1 MPKKINKIKNMPYLK
16 TTRGQIAVIGENG
29 IVASVTAE
37 NLIPQLINGGDLN
50 EDLGSGYADVRITQ
64 TKISIYGKEYII
76 TENLL
81 NIYEKIAS
89 AISGDPFYTS
99 SFNASGKGFLI
110 TVYAKVENTGRNE
123 SLKLDYA
130 ISKIANL
137 SGTSNIFETF
147 FGGQYY
153 GADRLQ
159 KVDKSN
165 SIFLGFIVAEYTG
178 GDTFV
183 MSRNNFR
190 YRVLSIKDILQDFI
204 NDKSDAKVDLSAGF
218 TNISKLFNIASS
230 ASIDLTKSECASKY
244 SSADKFI
251 LPGVQIVYLDGRNLS
266 YAKVDKASYATGAS
280 ITNLLFRG
288 GDSYMGSDL
297 RILKSGGGSSSITKI
312 KTEGK
317 VFAYIDFSLTS
328 GTGELN
334 NIAKPYPNLEA
345 FISDLQTYLNSLSRT
360 INKLKISLHFLHLEN
375 RNITSHIINIH
386 HIFKVCNNKVRNVYL
401 YLDFNN
407 LYDAQ
412 IKLGDVVNLYPNV
425 ISNIFIR
432 NLHNSQ
438 IYLVIND
445 KIESG
450 YEILN
455 YSQNITF
462 KDCKNLSFDFQN
474 VMTDMGGTNNN
485 RYYDFI
491 LIFDKCDA
499 FHLFTNSNHNVSLN
513 TLISYSLNL
522 NIKDSKD
529 GYIRINETNIISN
542 IEENINDYT
551 IIFNFENLK
560 TSTIDIE
567 ANAFNQIN
575 RNLDIYFNNCEDC
588 DYGVY
593 CNIDG
598 NDPNYIQ
605 FYYSLYYSLIINNYS
620 IKNIYSTPRGN
631 FTGNIQPK
639 EVTINNSN
647 CVVSFVNNFNYFKN
661 IKINNS
667 VIKFLNPSH
676 TYTNIID
683 NFIVNN
689 SKITI
694 SKYPINSDINLYINY
709 FESTNSTFE
718 LSRINSF
725 NLLQFDY
732 SNSYASTTGLKITNS
747 YFDYNFIGNRDLF
760 TILTDATN
768 IPNNTLLGTVN
779 KNVEILNSF
788 INSTF
793 KLSSNAAS
801 DVNVFFYDLT
811 NFTSSDQRFYNIFE
825 NATFDFTTLQ
835 SGINYNFINFSNI
848 YDLTHSNFDIF
859 ASNLITNANTKIL
872 FDTSE
877 RISLRGETNYIVNK
891 VTNDKNLSIDG
902 KYYVVMHLNNDIK
915 LYLPT
920 NFYRMGKEF
929 VIYNSDSAHSVRIM
943 DGSNLVTTLLPGG
956 SAKVIYL
963 GPALGWKVIQ

>member
-1 MPKKINKIKNMPYLK
+1 MPYVK
-16 TTRGQIAVIGENG
+16 TTHGQIAVISENG

-37 NLIPQLINGGDLN
+37 NLKPQLIDGGDLN
-50 EDLGSGYADVRITQ
+50 VDLGGGYADVRITQ

-137 SGTSNIFETF
+137 SGASNIFETF

-159 KVDKSN
+159 KVDKSD

-190 YRVLSIKDILQDFI
+190 YKVLSIKDILQDFI
-204 NDKSDAKVDLSAGF
+204 NDKSDAKVDLSAGV
-218 TNISKLFNIASS
+218 TNITKLFNIVSS
-230 ASIDLTKSECASKY
+230 ASIDLTKSEYASKY

-251 LPGVQIVYLDGRNLS
+251 LPGVEIVYLDGGNLS
-266 YAKVDKASYATGAS
+266 YAKVDKATYATGAS
-280 ITNLLFRG
+280 ITNLLLSG

-297 RILKSGGGSSSITKI
+297 RILKSGGGSSSISKI

-334 NIAKPYPNLEA
+334 NIAKPYPNLNA
-345 FISDLQTYLNSLSRT
+345 FISDLQMYLNSFSET
-360 INKLKISLHFLHLEN
+360 INNLKISLHFLHLEN
-375 RNITSHIINIH
+375 KNITSHIINIKD
-386 HIFKVCNNKVRNVYL
+386 IFNVCNNKVNNVYL

-412 IKLGDVVNLYPNV
+412 IELEDVVNLYPNV
-425 ISNIFIR
+425 VSNIFIR

-445 KIESG
+445 KIQTN
-450 YEILN
+450 YEALS
-455 YSQNITF
+455 YFQNITF
-462 KDCKNLSFDFQN
+462 KDCNNLSFDFKN
-474 VMTDMGGTNNN
+474 VMTDIGGTNNN
-485 RYYDFI
+485 RHYNFN

-499 FHLFTNSNHNVSLN
+499 FNLFTNSNHTASLN
-513 TLISYSLNL
+513 TLISYFLNL

-529 GYIRINETNIISN
+529 GYSYINETNIISN
-542 IEENINDYT
+542 EENINNYT
-551 IIFNFENLK
+551 IIFKFENLK
-560 TSTIDIE
+560 TSTINID

-575 RNLDIYFNNCEDC
+575 RNLDIHFNNCEDC
-588 DYGVY
+588 NYDVY

-605 FYYSLYYSLIINNYS
+605 FYDNLNYSLIINNYS
-620 IKNIYSTPRGN
+620 IKNTDFALGSN
-631 FTGNIQPK
+631 FIGNIQPK
-639 EVTINNSN
+639 ELTINNSN
-647 CVVSFVNNFNYFKN
+647 CEVSFVNNFNYFKN
-661 IKINNS
+661 IEINNS
-667 VIKFLNPSH
+667 TINFLNFAEP
-676 TYTNIID
+676 TLITNTNIID

-689 SKITI
+689 SKIKIYKKQTAL
-694 SKYPINSDINLYINY
+694 DINLYIKH
-709 FESTNSTFE
+709 FESNNSTFE
-718 LSRINSF
+718 LQKINSF

-732 SNSYASTTGLKITNS
+732 SNSYMSTVGLKITNS
-747 YFDYNFIGNRDLF
+747 YFNYNFIGNRDLF
-760 TILTDATN
+760 TILTDVTD
-768 IPNNTLLGTVN
+768 IPNNTLFGTVN

-793 KLSSNAAS
+793 KLSSNVAS
-801 DVNVFFYDLT
+801 NANVFFYNLT

-825 NATFDFTTLQ
+825 NTIFDFTILQ
-835 SGINYNFINFSNI
+835 PGVNYNFINFSDTTN
-848 YDLTHSNFDIF
+848 LTSLNFDIF
-859 ASNLITNANTKIL
+859 TSNLITNTNTEIL
-872 FDTSE
+872 FDISE
-877 RISLRGETNYIVNK
+877 QISLRGETNYIVNK
-891 VTNDKNLSIDG
+891 VTNNKNLSIDG
-902 KYYVVMHLNNDIK
+902 KYYVVMNLINDIK

-929 VIYNSDSAHSVRIM
+929 VIYNSDSAYSVHIM
-943 DGSNLVTTLLPGG
+943 DGSNLVTTLLPNG
-956 SAKVIYL
+956 SANVTYL
-963 GPALGWKVIQ
+963 GPALGWKIIQ

>member
-1 MPKKINKIKNMPYLK
+1 MPKKINKTKNMPYLK

-37 NLIPQLINGGDLN
+37 NLKPQLINGGDLN
-50 EDLGSGYADVRITQ
+50 VDLGGGYADVRITQ

-137 SGTSNIFETF
+137 SGASNIFETF

-190 YRVLSIKDILQDFI
+190 YKVLSIKDILQDFI
-204 NDKSDAKVDLSAGF
+204 NDKSDAKVDLSAEV
-218 TNISKLFNIASS
+218 TNITKLFNIVSS
-230 ASIDLTKSECASKY
+230 ASIDLTKSEYASKY

-251 LPGVQIVYLDGRNLS
+251 LPGVEIVYLDAGNLS
-266 YAKVDKASYATGAS
+266 YAKVDKEYYATGAS
-280 ITNLLFRG
+280 ITNLLSSG
-288 GDSYMGSDL
+288 GDLYMGSDL

-334 NIAKPYPNLEA
+334 NTAKPYPNLEA
-345 FISDLQTYLNSLSRT
+345 FISDLQVYLNSLSGT
-360 INKLKISLHFLHLEN
+360 INNLKISLHFLHLEN
-375 RNITSHIINIH
+375 KNITSHIINIYN
-386 HIFKVCNNKVRNVYL
+386 IFKICNNKVYNVYL

-412 IKLGDVVNLYPNV
+412 IKLEDVVNLYPNV
-425 ISNIFIR
+425 TSNIFIR

-445 KIESG
+445 KIQTD
-450 YEILN
+450 YETLN
-455 YSQNITF
+455 YFQNITF
-462 KDCKNLSFDFQN
+462 KDCNNLSFDFQN
-474 VMTDMGGTNNN
+474 VMTDMGGINNN
-485 RYYDFI
+485 RNYTFN

-499 FHLFTNSNHNVSLN
+499 FNLFTNSNHNASLN

-522 NIKDSKD
+522 NIKDSKN
-529 GYIRINETNIISN
+529 GYSYINETNIISN
-542 IEENINDYT
+542 EENINYYT
-551 IIFNFENLK
+551 IIFKFENLK
-560 TSTIDIE
+560 TSTINIY

-588 DYGVY
+588 NYGVY
-593 CNIDG
+593 CNIDD

-605 FYYSLYYSLIINNYS
+605 FYDNLNYSLIINNSSLTHSQS
-620 IKNIYSTPRGN
+620 ITGTILSKNL
-631 FTGNIQPK
+631 K
-639 EVTINNSN
+639 INNSN
-647 CVVSFVNNFNYFKN
+647 CIITSFNKFNYFKN
-661 IKINNS
+661 IEINNS
-667 VIKFLNPSH
+667 TILFSNSS
-676 TYTNIID
+676 TSNFTINTNIID

-689 SKITI
+689 SKIEIRSFGIQT
-694 SKYPINSDINLYINY
+694 INLYIKY

-718 LSRINSF
+718 LQKINSF

-732 SNSYASTTGLKITNS
+732 SNSYMPTVGLKITNS

-760 TILTDATN
+760 TILTDVTN

-779 KNVEILNSF
+779 KNISIQNYI
-788 INSTF
+788 INSII
-793 KLSSNAAS
+793 KLITNTASNK
-801 DVNVFFYDLT
+801 NIFFYDLT
-811 NFTSSDQRFYNIFE
+811 NFTSSDQQFYNIFE

-835 SGINYNFINFSNI
+835 SGINYNFIDFSDTTN
-848 YDLTHSNFDIF
+848 LTSLNFDIF
-859 ASNLITNANTKIL
+859 ASNLITNANTEIL
-872 FDTSE
+872 FDISE
-877 RISLRGETNYIVNK
+877 QISLRGETNYIVNK
-891 VTNDKNLSIDG
+891 VTNNKNLSIDG
-902 KYYVVMHLNNDIK
+902 KYYVVMNLINNIN

-929 VIYNSDSAHSVRIM
+929 VIYNSDSAYSVRIM

-956 SAKVIYL
+956 SAKVTYL
-963 GPALGWKVIQ
+963 GPALGWTVIQ